1 MRSLDLRLRVLLAA
15 IVPAAAM
22 AVALAW
28 YFTQTRLSDLDEG
41 LRERGVAIARQ
52 LAPAAEFGV
61 FSGNREILLQLVDA
75 AGREA
80 DVVGASV
87 VDIAGMT
94 LAASGRSPFQRW
106 TGPLP
111 GEARMVSE
119 TRSTLVFV
127 APIRQLRAF
136 SEDVFSDNL
145 GGAPAP
151 RTPIGAVLIVL
162 SRESMET
169 RKNELILSAA
179 AITALGLILAA
190 LLARMLARGVT
201 GPVLRLAEV
210 VSDIKQGN
218 LNARAGVGA
227 PGVLKLLETGINE
240 MADALLDARRDLERR
255 IAEATRE
262 LQDQKERAEQANRA
276 KTQFLAAAS
285 HDLRQPLQAAGLFVG
300 TLRLRNRDP
309 EIGALIDR
317 VERAL
322 GNLEGVL
329 EALLDIS
336 RLDAGVVEPR
346 ITRISLAAV
355 FRSLQE
361 MFAEPALHY
370 GVKLRI
376 RPTGLWCESD
386 PLLLERI
393 LANLVSNALR
403 YCDRGRV
410 LVGCRISGGGIRIE
424 VRDSGPGIP
433 PERHRDI
440 FGEFVQLEHR
450 ARLRDK
456 GLGLGL
462 AIVERLA
469 RLLGHTLELRSLP
482 GKGSTFGVNVPRAH
496 PAPAALQISPAEIA
510 PPELSAK
517 RILIIDDDADVLV
530 ALDQF
535 LARHG
540 AAPMVARTPGEA
552 QALLA
557 DQTPPDLIISDY
569 RLGGGIDGISVIHAL
584 RKSFAREVPGVILT
598 GDTAPSVLRAVSDAG
613 LPLMNKPVR
622 TEILLQILT
631 AALRAASERSGA
643 GAPTGS
649 PE

>member
-61 FSGNREILLQLVDA
+61 FSGNREILQQLVDA

-80 DVVGASV
+80 DVIGTSV

-94 LAASGRSPFQRW
+94 LAASGRSPFERW

-111 GEARMVSE
+111 GAARMVSE
-119 TRSTLVFV
+119 TGSTLVFI
-127 APIRQLRAF
+127 APVRQLRAF

-145 GGAPAP
+145 EGSPPP
-151 RTPIGAVLIVL
+151 RSPIGAVLVVL
-162 SRESMET
+162 SRESMEA

-179 AITALGLILAA
+179 AITVLGLILAA

-240 MADALLDARRDLERR
+240 MADALLDARRDQERR

-276 KTQFLAAAS
+276 KTHFLAAAS

-361 MFAEPALHY
+361 TFAEPAAHY

-376 RPTGLWCESD
+376 RPTALWCESD

-403 YCDRGRV
+403 YCDKGRV
-410 LVGCRISGGGIRIE
+410 LVGCRFSGGEIRIE
-424 VRDSGPGIP
+424 VRDSGPGIS
-433 PERHRDI
+433 PERHQDI
-440 FGEFVQLEHR
+440 FREFIQLEHR

-469 RLLGHTLELRSLP
+469 RLLGHTVNVRSFP
-482 GKGSTFGVNVPRAH
+482 GKGSTFAIAVPRVN
-496 PAPAALQISPAEIA
+496 PAPAALQFSPAEM
-510 PPELSAK
+510 PSPELSGK
-517 RILIIDDDADVLV
+517 RILIIDDDADVLA
-530 ALDQF
+530 ALGQF
-535 LARHG
+535 LSRHG
-540 AAPMVARTPGEA
+540 AAPMLAHGPDEA
-552 QALLA
+552 QALLSTQA
-557 DQTPPDLIISDY
+557 PPDLIISDY
-569 RLGGGIDGISVIHAL
+569 RLGTGFDGISVIQAL
-584 RKSFAREVPGVILT
+584 RKSLAIDVPGVILT

-622 TEILLQILT
+622 TETLLQILT
-631 AALRAASERSGA
+631 AVLRAPSEPSVA

>member
-1 MRSLDLRLRVLLAA
+1 
-15 IVPAAAM
+15 M

-28 YFTQTRLSDLDEG
+28 YFTQTRLADLDEG

-61 FSGNREILLQLVDA
+61 FSGNREILQQLVDA

-80 DVVGASV
+80 DVSGASV

-94 LAASGRSPFQRW
+94 LAASGRSPFGRW

-111 GEARMVSE
+111 GTARMVSE
-119 TRSTLVFV
+119 TGSMLVFV

-145 GGAPAP
+145 GGSPPP
-151 RTPIGAVLIVL
+151 RSPIGAVLVVL

-179 AITALGLILAA
+179 AITVLGLVLAA

-201 GPVLRLAEV
+201 GPVLRLAEI

-336 RLDAGVVEPR
+336 RLDAGVVEAR
-346 ITRISLAAV
+346 VTRIPLAAV

-361 MFAEPALHY
+361 TFAESAAHY

-376 RPTGLWCESD
+376 RPTALWCESD

-403 YCDRGRV
+403 YCDQGRV
-410 LVGCRISGGGIRIE
+410 LVGCRHSGSEIRIE

-433 PERHRDI
+433 PERHHDI
-440 FGEFVQLEHR
+440 FREFIQLEHR

-469 RLLGHTLELRSLP
+469 RLLGHTLSVRSSP
-482 GKGSTFGVNVPRAH
+482 GKGSTFAIAVPRVN
-496 PAPAALQISPAEIA
+496 PAPAALQASPAEIA
-510 PPELSAK
+510 APELSGK
-517 RILIIDDDADVLV
+517 RILIVDDDADVLA
-530 ALDQF
+530 ALGQF
-535 LARHG
+535 LSRHG
-540 AAPMVARTPGEA
+540 AEPLLARDAGEA
-552 QALLA
+552 QALLSA
-557 DQTPPDLIISDY
+557 RSPPDLIISDY
-569 RLGGGIDGISVIHAL
+569 RLGTASDGISLIHAL
-584 RKSFAREVPGVILT
+584 RKSLATDVPAVILT

-613 LPLMNKPVR
+613 LPMMNKPVR
-622 TEILLQILT
+622 TENLLQVLT
-631 AALRAASERSGA
+631 DALRSGQSGP
-643 GAPTGS
+643 GAPTGRS
-649 PE
+649 E